1 MELSDGPDAGVT
13 LVAAPAGTMELWIDR
28 PPAAPRALAI
38 VAHQHPSQDGRAD
51 SEIPALMAA
60 VLRDAGVL
68 VLRPNFRGVGRS
80 EGAHDH
86 GDGETADMAW
96 LLAAA
101 QRRWPV
107 APILAG
113 FSFGAFVMA
122 RLARQRL
129 DEGRPPAGLLLLAM
143 PFGAVHPGRPYD
155 TPRGLR
161 DALVIHG
168 EQDERV
174 PLSAVLDWARPDGA
188 PVTVVP
194 GTDHFFTGQ
203 LATLRALLRRHL
215 RGVAGSTPGNA
226 RCRES
231 GPADDDVRGAS
242 NERTRL

>member
-1 MELSDGPDAGVT
+1 MQALSDRLQSGVA
-13 LVAAPAGTMELWIDR
+13 LIAAPAGAMELWIDR
-28 PPAAPRALAI
+28 PPAAPRALAV

-51 SEIPALMAA
+51 GEIPALLAA
-60 VLRDAGVL
+60 VLRDAGAL
-68 VLRPNFRGVGRS
+68 VLRPNLRGVGRS

-101 QRRWPV
+101 QRCWPV

-129 DEGRPPAGLLLLAM
+129 DEGRPAAGLVLLAT

-168 EQDERV
+168 ERDERV
-174 PLSAVLDWARPDGA
+174 SLSAVLDWARPDGT

-194 GTDHFFTGQ
+194 GADHFFTGRH
-203 LATLRALLRRHL
+203 AMLRALVGRHL
-215 RGVAGSTPGNA
+215 QAV
-226 RCRES
+226 
-231 GPADDDVRGAS
+231 
-242 NERTRL
+242 

>member
-1 MELSDGPDAGVT
+1 MESTDRADCGVA
-13 LVAAPAGTMELWIDR
+13 LVAAPAGAMELWIDR

-51 SEIPALMAA
+51 SEIPALLAG
-60 VLRDAGVL
+60 VLRDAGAV

-80 EGAHDH
+80 GGAHDH

-96 LLAAA
+96 LLADS
-101 QRRWPV
+101 QRRWRVP
-107 APILAG
+107 AILAG
-113 FSFGAFVMA
+113 FSFGAYVMA
-122 RLARQRL
+122 RLARRRL
-129 DEGRPPAGLLLLAM
+129 DEGRPPDGLVLLAM

-168 EQDERV
+168 ERDERV
-174 PLSAVLDWARPDGA
+174 PLSAVLDWARPDGT

-194 GTDHFFTGQ
+194 GADHFFTGR
-203 LATLRALLRRHL
+203 LATLRALLGRHL
-215 RGVAGSTPGNA
+215 RGAPGPAFGNA

-231 GPADDDVRGAS
+231 GTAGDPARPF
-242 NERTRL
+242 E